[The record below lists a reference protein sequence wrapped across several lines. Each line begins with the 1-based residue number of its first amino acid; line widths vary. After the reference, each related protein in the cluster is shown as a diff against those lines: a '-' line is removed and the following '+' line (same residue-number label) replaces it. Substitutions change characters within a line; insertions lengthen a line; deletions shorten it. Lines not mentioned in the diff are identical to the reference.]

1 MLKRKVAEIWRVF
14 TRRRGDAEEGGE
26 KAESGN
32 LRDESGPLAHGK
44 ACRQTVRQAGWAV
57 FWLAADVVR
66 SVQLLHAGAPTRR

>member
-14 TRRRGDAEEGGE
+14 TRRRGDAEEGGK

-44 ACRQTVRQAGWAV
+44 AWGSLLKEARRATRAGARE
-57 FWLAADVVR
+57 AKMKSADV
-66 SVQLLHAGAPTRR
+66 AD